1 MSKRQSDHK
10 PRSAPADAVQNTGAT
25 EATGAGVPAL
35 DDAVLTDAGT
45 ASTEAVDQELRAE
58 LAELQD
64 RHLRLAAEFD
74 NFRKRNARERTELRA
89 RAQAEIVSL
98 MLEALDDLGRVAHLD
113 PEQTSARDVV
123 DGVEMVERKLMRQLG
138 SAGLERVG
146 VVGEPFDPN
155 VHEAI
160 GTVPTDDQ
168 AADHTV
174 AAVFQPGYRF
184 AEQLVRPA
192 RVQVFVATASGASG
206 APEA

>member
-1 MSKRQSDHK
+1 MSKRQSEHQA
-10 PRSAPADAVQNTGAT
+10 RNTPAEPAQKSGTSGPDA
-25 EATGAGVPAL
+25 AGVPAV
-35 DDAVLTDAGT
+35 DDAVVTDGSAAT
-45 ASTEAVDQELRAE
+45 ADTVDQELRAE
-58 LAELQD
+58 LADLQD

-74 NFRKRNARERTELRA
+74 NFRKRSARERLELRA
-89 RAQAEIVSL
+89 RAQGEIVAL

-113 PEQTSARDVV
+113 PEQTSAGDVV
-123 DGVEMVERKLMRQLG
+123 AGVEMVERKLLRQLG

-160 GTVPTDDQ
+160 GTVPTDKA

-184 AEQLVRPA
+184 AEQLLRPA
-192 RVQVFVATASGASG
+192 RVQVFVAGTSG